1 MIIRQIGRG
10 QGECGQTEQ
19 KVLTRDED
27 TLGYTYYSNYKEN
40 QQNLM
45 GILGEDS

>member
-1 MIIRQIGRG
+1 MIIKQIGRG

-27 TLGYTYYSNYKEN
+27 TLGYTYYSNYN

-45 GILGEDS
+45 GILGADF